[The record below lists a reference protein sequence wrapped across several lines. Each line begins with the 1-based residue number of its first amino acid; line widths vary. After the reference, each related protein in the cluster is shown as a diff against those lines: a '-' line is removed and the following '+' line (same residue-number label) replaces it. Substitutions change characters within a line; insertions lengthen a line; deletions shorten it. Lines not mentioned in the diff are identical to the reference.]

1 MDNKDDDFPEAFAG
15 PPIKRRKVKSTT
27 KDSASTFNNDAQ
39 DLITVARLH
48 LDITFSPCGRRT
60 GLGRRNERQSASCL
74 VSLDGDGYRSS
85 RTHRYQIQSSEG
97 SALFVVPIPTT
108 VSPQSIRI
116 IDFAAGV
123 AQGSKARASGL
134 KVSSW
139 ICYNANFSFGITIAI
154 QSENAKQWP
163 LAVNH
168 LDASLLYGKDP
179 DFVDEIQPWTP
190 KNFYQAV
197 HVPDKQSVVRLPDV
211 KGFTCK
217 LYPFQQR
224 AVTWMLERE
233 GAQTTQRGSSKEL
246 KSSTQGNTLPHGFR
260 QVLDAN
266 GDPIYVS
273 HLLGIAVT
281 SHRHLLGNTCASI
294 KGGILAEEMGLG
306 KTVEILALIR
316 SHPQSAC
323 SVLSSQSKEHDTHIQ
338 QAMEND
344 RALQGHTQAFSDL
357 PKCSATL
364 IITPPS
370 ILQQWRKEIH
380 AHSPDL
386 KVYVYGGMAQLGSQ
400 TQENP
405 EAVSDTTSLPSDT
418 IQSIL
423 RSCDVVLTTYNVLS
437 KELYYAQE
445 VPGRSTRSGNL
456 LNPSQ
461 NRSPLVRL
469 HWWRVVLDEAQMIE
483 NGVSNAAKVARLIP
497 RQNAWAVSGTPVK
510 KDAEDLRGL
519 LIFLRLEPYASSRKI
534 WDLMVGHYPR
544 IFDHIFGT
552 IALRHTKY
560 SIREELTLPPQKR
573 VVVSLPF
580 SNVEE
585 QHYSQMFHKFCSDLG
600 VDVHGQPVPG
610 AQVPKLADGDQ
621 LMRTWLTR
629 FRQMCLHPE
638 IGQRNR
644 DALGRRR
651 GLRTMDQLLEVII
664 EQNETAILAQHRNL
678 LLSRIRRGQILEHA
692 EDSQGALAIW
702 EESRTESERVVR
714 ECRQQISTLLS
725 GDDQMSNTGGYSGPS
740 TSDED
745 ESFQLPI
752 YRQRLRSALELE
764 HLCTF
769 FVANAYYQIRT
780 ALPNFRN
787 TEAAE
792 LHQKET
798 TAYEHAK
805 NLRRELLSESKL
817 KVENCIA
824 ATKNTTVP
832 TIDLN
837 QVEQFPSGASID
849 VEDLCAR
856 VDGIVEGLNQQ
867 AEMIKEVYEKTS
879 GLLSLPLVDQED
891 TQDLQGDEYETSTKQ
906 QDDLYVHVDIFRTLI
921 ADRHAIISGQKN
933 MRIDYEMTKL
943 RKDAKK
949 NLGHSPELLLQ
960 LETMRNVRRPAP
972 ELGSMRGLLA
982 RTRELK
988 ATSRGSSDSTILI
1001 SLSRILHD
1009 ISRSQGERVKA
1020 LEKQSEIFTVAM
1032 NSRVDYYRQ
1041 LQHISDTV
1049 QPHEKDYSDTERQS
1063 ELAKLFQKE
1072 TKIQEKSGNLKS
1084 KARYFIHLR
1093 DEALAAETGSTRF
1106 CIICQSDFDIGVLTV
1121 CGHMY
1126 CRDCWRLWMKSSRV
1140 FCPTCKKALDWY
1152 KTNDIRP
1159 FSVHASNDTLEEE
1172 SSSPSSASSG
1182 GITTK
1187 DGIYTSIESA
1197 ILNDIRGIDLSKRYG
1212 TKIDTLTRHVLWLRE
1227 QEPGAKSVIFSQYRD
1242 FLKVLKKVFLD
1253 ANIGCTTIDEQN
1265 GITKFKHDDGIECF
1279 FLHAQAP
1286 SSGLNLTEATHVF
1299 LCEPLLNTALEL
1311 QAIARVHRIGQRL
1324 PTTVWMYLIEG
1335 TVEKAIHDL
1344 SEERRLAHMVGV
1356 DHERPTVNDEQL
1368 EEANSHE
1375 LQNVAPKSL
1384 FSKGK
1389 KTSGD
1394 EMVAEKDLW
1403 RCLFTHCPKRV
1414 EEDFGVGQD
1423 GNMHV
1428 EDDQE
1433 MNDFDEA
1440 TSN

>member
-1 MDNKDDDFPEAFAG
+1 M
-15 PPIKRRKVKSTT
+15 
-27 KDSASTFNNDAQ
+27 
-39 DLITVARLH
+39 
-48 LDITFSPCGRRT
+48 
-60 GLGRRNERQSASCL
+60 
-74 VSLDGDGYRSS
+74 
-85 RTHRYQIQSSEG
+85 
-97 SALFVVPIPTT
+97 VPISTT
-108 VSPQSIRI
+108 VSPQSLKI

-123 AQGSKARASGL
+123 AQGPKARTSGL

-139 ICYNANFSFGITIAI
+139 ICYNANLNFSVTITI
-154 QSENAKQWP
+154 QSESAKKWP

-179 DFVDEIQPWTP
+179 DFVDQTRPWTP
-190 KNFYQAV
+190 KTFYQAV
-197 HVPDKQSVVRLPDV
+197 HVPDKKPVVRLPNV
-211 KGFTCK
+211 KGFTCE

-233 GAQTTQRGSSKEL
+233 GAQTGQRGSSKER
-246 KSSTQGNTLPHGFR
+246 KSSSQDNPSLHGFR

-266 GDPIYVS
+266 ENPIYVS
-273 HLLGIAVT
+273 HLLGMVVT
-281 SHRHLLGNTCASI
+281 SHRHLLHDTCASV

-316 SHPQSAC
+316 LHPQSVSA
-323 SVLSSQSKEHDTHIQ
+323 LSSQSKGHGTNIP
-338 QAMEND
+338 QAVYND
-344 RALQGHTQAFSDL
+344 CALRGNAQAFPDL
-357 PKCSATL
+357 PQCSATL

-370 ILQQWRKEIH
+370 ILQQWVKEIH

-386 KVYVYGGMAQLGSQ
+386 KVFIYEGMAQLGSQ
-400 TQENP
+400 TQEKS
-405 EAVSDTTSLPSDT
+405 EAISTTNGPPSDV
-418 IQSIL
+418 IQSTLCSYDI
-423 RSCDVVLTTYNVLS
+423 VLTTYNVLS

-445 VPGRSTRSGNL
+445 VPERSTRSGKL
-456 LNPSQ
+456 LNLNQ

-483 NGVSNAAKVARLIP
+483 TGVSNAAKVARLIP
-497 RQNAWAVSGTPVK
+497 RQNAWAVSGTPLK

-519 LIFLRLEPYASSRKI
+519 LIFLGLEPYASSRKT

-544 IFDHIFGT
+544 IFDYIFGT
-552 IALRHTKY
+552 IALRHTKC
-560 SIREELTLPPQKR
+560 SIKEELTLPPQKR

-600 VDVHGQPVPG
+600 LDVHGQPVPG
-610 AQVPKLADGDQ
+610 AQTLNSADCDQ
-621 LMRTWLTR
+621 VMRTWLTR

-692 EDSQGALAIW
+692 GDSPGALAIW

-725 GDDQMSNTGGYSGPS
+725 GDDQMRNMDGLGGPS
-740 TSDED
+740 TANED

-780 ALPNFRN
+780 VLP
-787 TEAAE
+787 TPCDAEAAE

-805 NLRRELLSESKL
+805 NLRRELLAESKL
-817 KVENCIA
+817 KVETCIA
-824 ATKNTTVP
+824 AIKDTTGP
-832 TIDLN
+832 KIDLDK
-837 QVEQFPSGASID
+837 VKQFPSGAAID
-849 VEDLCAR
+849 VEDLCVR
-856 VDGIVEGLNQQ
+856 VDGIIEGLNQQ
-867 AEMIKEVYEKTS
+867 AEMMKEVDKQTRD
-879 GLLSLPLVDQED
+879 LLSLPLVDQED
-891 TQDLQGDEYETSTKQ
+891 TQDLKGDEYETSTKQ

-921 ADRHAIISGQKN
+921 ADRHTIISGQRN
-933 MRIDYEMTKL
+933 MRIDYEMMKL

-972 ELGSMRGLLA
+972 ELGSIRGLLA

-1009 ISRSQGERVKA
+1009 ISRSQGEHVKA
-1020 LEKQSEIFTVAM
+1020 LEKQSELFTNAM

-1049 QPHEKDYSDTERQS
+1049 QPHEKDYSDIERQS
-1063 ELAKLFQKE
+1063 ELSKLCLKE
-1072 TKIQEKSGNLKS
+1072 TRIKEKFGTLKS

-1093 DEALAAETGSTRF
+1093 DEALAAETGSSRF
-1106 CIICQSDFDIGVLTV
+1106 CIICQSDFDTGVLTI

-1140 FCPTCKKALDWY
+1140 LCPTCKRALNWY
-1152 KTNDIRP
+1152 KANDIRP
-1159 FSVHASNDTLEEE
+1159 FSVHASEDKSEEE
-1172 SSSPSSASSG
+1172 SSSPSSPSSDN
-1182 GITTK
+1182 ITAK
-1187 DGIYTSIESA
+1187 HGIYTGIESV
-1197 ILNDIRGIDLSKRYG
+1197 ILNDIRSIELPKRYG
-1212 TKIDTLTRHVLWLRE
+1212 TKIDTLTRHVLWLRD

-1253 ANIGCTTIDEQN
+1253 ANIGCTTIDEHN

-1279 FLHAQAP
+1279 FLHAQAQ

-1299 LCEPLLNTALEL
+1299 LCEPLLNTAIEL

-1324 PTTVWMYLIEG
+1324 PTTVWMYLIGG

-1344 SEERRLAHMVGV
+1344 SEERRLAHMVRV
-1356 DHERPTVNDEQL
+1356 DQESPAVNDEQL
-1368 EEANSHE
+1368 EEANSRA

-1384 FSKGK
+1384 LSKGK

-1394 EMVAEKDLW
+1394 EVVAEKDLW
-1403 RCLFTHCPKRV
+1403 RCLFTHRPKRV

-1428 EDDQE
+1428 EDNQE

-1440 TSN
+1440 IAN